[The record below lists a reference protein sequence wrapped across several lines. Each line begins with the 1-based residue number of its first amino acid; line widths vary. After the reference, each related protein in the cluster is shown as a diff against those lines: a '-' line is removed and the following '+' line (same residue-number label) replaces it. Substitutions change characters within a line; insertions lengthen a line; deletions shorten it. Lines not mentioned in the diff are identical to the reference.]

1 MASKSPAE
9 DAATGSARIPNF
21 FRMSVAE
28 RIAAL
33 HRRGLL
39 SDDDVRALAS
49 GDHTL
54 RLPVADKMIENVVGV
69 FGLPL
74 GYALNFL
81 IDGRDYVIPL
91 VVEEPS
97 IVAGLSGAAR
107 MVRLS
112 GGFETSSTEPVLIG
126 QVQAVNID
134 DLERARADLLA
145 QEEEIVALANSL
157 HPKMQARGGGARGIE
172 VHTHTAP
179 EDGREMLVL
188 HLLVD
193 TRDAMGANLVNT
205 MCEGIASLVET
216 ITGGKVFL
224 RILSNLTDRALATAR
239 VCIPCENLAGKGY
252 SGEEVRDGIIL
263 ANDLAAVDPYRA
275 VTHNKGIMNG
285 VDAVA
290 IATGN
295 DWRAIEAAAHAYAA
309 RSGRYR
315 ALTRWYRNERGDLV
329 GELEMPMKVGTVGGS
344 LETNPSV
351 RINHRL
357 LGSPSAPELAR
368 IMAAV
373 GLAQNLAALRALSTD
388 GIQQNHM
395 TLHARS
401 VASTAKVPEELFD
414 TVVEALI
421 ESGEIKVWKAE
432 EIVRNLARRAAHPAS
447 AERSSACGKVI
458 LLGEHAVVY
467 GRPAVALPIPLAVE
481 AVVRPGG
488 EGVNLVIP
496 RWGLEQRVRG
506 NPGQGLSG
514 ILLTL
519 LERFRLADQAMTIEV
534 IPHVPRA
541 MGLGGSAALAVA
553 VLRALDR
560 AFHLGL
566 DDGAVNALAFEC
578 EKTAHGTPSGID
590 NTIAVYGIPLLYQR
604 PESALT
610 DPSLGTFTEL
620 RLSEPVP
627 LVIGITGRES
637 LTANTVARVRRAWES
652 HRSRYDA
659 IFDQIAGLTLA
670 GVEAVQSG
678 QFPELGEL
686 MNLCHGYLNA
696 LQLSTPELEE
706 LVHVARSHGALGAK
720 LTGGGGG
727 GSMIALCPDTQ
738 DQVAAAMER
747 AGYQALKVTVG

>member
-1 MASKSPAE
+1 MASKSPADGPAE
-9 DAATGSARIPNF
+9 GGARIPNF

-33 HRRGLL
+33 HQRGLL
-39 SDDDVRALAS
+39 SDADVRALAS
-49 GDHTL
+49 GEHTL

-107 MVRLS
+107 MARLS
-112 GGFETSSTEPVLIG
+112 GGYLTDTTDPILIG
-126 QVQAVNID
+126 QVQTVNVAD
-134 DLERARADLLA
+134 PDRAEADLLA
-145 QEEEIVALANSL
+145 RRDEILALANSL
-157 HPKMQARGGGARGIE
+157 HPKMQARGGGARDIE
-172 VHTHTAP
+172 VFRHHAP

-224 RILSNLTDRALATAR
+224 RILSNLTDRALARASVR
-239 VCIPCENLAGKGY
+239 IPAQNLAGKGY
-252 SGEEVRDGIIL
+252 TGEQVRDGIIL
-263 ANDLAAVDPYRA
+263 ANDLATVDPYRA
-275 VTHNKGIMNG
+275 TTHNKGIMNG

-290 IATGN
+290 LATGN
-295 DWRAIEAAAHAYAA
+295 DWRAIEAAAHAFAA

-315 ALTRWYRNERGDLV
+315 ALTRWYANEAGDLV
-329 GELEMPMKVGTVGGS
+329 GEIELPMKVGTVGGS
-344 LETNPSV
+344 LESNPSV

-357 LGSPSAPELAR
+357 LGSPNARELAG

-373 GLAQNLAALRALSTD
+373 GLAQNFAALRALSTD

-401 VASTAKVPEELFD
+401 VASTAGVPEELFD
-414 TVVEALI
+414 TVVESLI
-421 ESGEIKVWKAE
+421 ESGEIKVWKARD
-432 EIVRNLARRAAHPAS
+432 IVKNLVRHVSQPGA
-447 AERSSACGKVI
+447 AERSAACGKVI

-467 GRPAVALPIPLAVE
+467 GRPALALPIPLAVE
-481 AVVRPGG
+481 ALVREGG
-488 EGVNLVIP
+488 AGVNLVIP
-496 RWGLEQRVRG
+496 RWGLEQKIRPA
-506 NPGQGLSG
+506 NAQGLSG
-514 ILLTL
+514 ILFSL
-519 LERFRLADQAMTIEV
+519 LERLGLADTAMTIEV
-534 IPHVPRA
+534 IPRVPRA

-553 VLRALDR
+553 VIRALDR
-560 AFHLGL
+560 AFSLGL
-566 DDGAVNALAFEC
+566 DDGAVNALAYEC
-578 EKTAHGTPSGID
+578 EQVAHGTPSGID
-590 NTIAVYGIPLLYQR
+590 NTIATYGMPLRFQHDAKGNGR
-604 PESALT
+604 FEEIAL
-610 DPSLGTFTEL
+610 G
-620 RLSEPVP
+620 EPLP

-637 LTANTVARVRRAWES
+637 LTANTVARVRQAWQT
-652 HRSRYDA
+652 HQGRYDA
-659 IFDQIAGLTLA
+659 LFDQIATLTDAAADALRD
-670 GVEAVQSG
+670 GHFQ
-678 QFPELGEL
+678 ELGEL
-686 MNLCHGYLNA
+686 MNLCQGYLNA

-706 LVHVARSHGALGAK
+706 LVHVARENGALGAK

-738 DQVAAAMER
+738 QTVAAAMER
-747 AGYQALKVTVG
+747 AGYQSLIVTVS